1 MLKIVK
7 LFFDNDYH
15 YIKIDPS
22 KLFSLYPK
30 QALYQAIAHYD
41 FH

>member
-22 KLFSLYPK
+22 KLFGLYLR
-30 QALYQAIAHYD
+30 QAHSQEIALYD
-41 FH
+41 F